1 VVDLVGE
8 GRPRAGEFFLDWEND
23 WICSVKSSR
32 RFVVSFS
39 LYERR
44 GVGEGVRSVRRTVD
58 GVI

>member
-1 VVDLVGE
+1 MVDFVGD
-8 GRPRAGEFFLDWEND
+8 GHPRAGDPCRDCEKDC
-23 WICSVKSSR
+23 ICSVKSSN

-44 GVGEGVRSVRRTVD
+44 GVGEGVRSVRRAVD